1 MCKTQ
6 WGIDEYF
13 LRFPEGNPNFFCCD
27 LQPKWRSLVLLNMQ
41 KKQWS
46 FIRQEED
53 LAKSG
58 YKPEI
63 KYKSLIIF
71 LCLWLLNQ
79 NQVYQSGD
87 SDWWVDSRLV
97 QIVESGLSLENSLPV
112 NGIQWNK
119 LFTKTRPHTVSVS
132 LDDQPIQGFCLPGDQ
147 PIQGHTRFLL
157 AWMIGHYM
165 SRAFSKEGS
174 QDKAIAESGPTFW
187 ECQPPQGIYHEQK
200 PMQITRCMMNGREGS
215 CAHKAT

>member
-13 LRFPEGNPNFFCCD
+13 LRSQRATPTFFVVICS
-27 LQPKWRSLVLLNMQ
+27 QSGRSLVLLNMQ

-71 LCLWLLNQ
+71 QCLWLLNQ

-112 NGIQWNK
+112 NGIQCNK

-132 LDDQPIQGFCLPGDQ
+132 LDDLANTRSHQVPTCLDDWPL
-147 PIQGHTRFLL
+147 HV
-157 AWMIGHYM
+157 
-165 SRAFSKEGS
+165 
-174 QDKAIAESGPTFW
+174 
-187 ECQPPQGIYHEQK
+187 QGIVQRRGLG
-200 PMQITRCMMNGREGS
+200 QGDS
-215 CAHKAT
+215 